1 MAMVAVAKSGASVG
15 IPWSLH
21 ALLWPGLIIW
31 LTLLLRGR
39 SRRPWLRSSRLGF
52 GLAAASVLA
61 DLATV
66 AASRIW
72 VTSAS
77 SSFVFALL
85 WLTILLSVS
94 AYLVL
99 RARDD
104 REEGGSGE
112 EAPEPPWWPDF
123 ERQFRD
129 YAGGRPRP
137 SSLPPRTPLGT
148 A

>member
-1 MAMVAVAKSGASVG
+1 MAAVAQSGAS
-15 IPWSLH
+15 IDLPWSAH
-21 ALLWPGLIIW
+21 VLLWPGLIVW
-31 LTLLLRGR
+31 LSLLAGGR
-39 SRRPWLRSSRLGF
+39 SRRPWLRSPRLGF

-61 DLATV
+61 DSATV

-72 VTSAS
+72 ATPAS

-85 WLTILLSVS
+85 WLAMLLSLS

-104 REEGGSGE
+104 RDEGGSGE
-112 EAPEPPWWPDF
+112 DATEPPWWPEF

-129 YAGGRPRP
+129 YASGRPRP
-137 SSLPPRTPLGT
+137 PSRPPRTPLGT